1 MRGEQQAISDKA
13 KMYLRLQCA
22 KDVGPISARRLIER
36 FGTIEAV
43 FEASTSA
50 LEQVE
55 GIGRARAAGIR
66 AARSD
71 DAPDREIERAA
82 ESGVRIIC
90 LEDEEYPRLLRH
102 IPDAPLCLYVKG
114 ASIGADGPTMAIVGS
129 RRSSRYGLEQAERFG
144 GSLAHAGFTVVS
156 GMARG
161 ADGAAHRGALNA
173 SGRTVAVL
181 GCGLAHV
188 YPPEHRGLAEAIVQ
202 QGALVSALA
211 MDTPPDASHFPPRN
225 RIIVGMSLG
234 VLVIEA
240 GKQSGALISARL
252 ATEYDREVFA
262 LPGLITNPYAH
273 GTNALIRES
282 AAKLVT
288 SLDDILDEFGDLGR
302 LIQADVGAASS
313 DPEAGVTAPLVL
325 NDIERAVYDSIGADE
340 TPLEHIATQTGAS
353 PAAVASTLTRLQIK
367 GVIAQRPGNMFFR
380 KR

>member
-1 MRGEQQAISDKA
+1 MKTF
-13 KMYLRLQCA
+13 LRLQCA
-22 KDVGPISARRLIER
+22 KDVGPISARSLIER

-71 DAPDREIERAA
+71 DAPDREMDRAA
-82 ESGVRIIC
+82 ECGVRIIC
-90 LEDEEYPRLLRH
+90 LEDAEYPRLLKH

-173 SGRTVAVL
+173 GGRTVAVL

-188 YPPEHRGLAEAIVQ
+188 YPPEHKGLAEAIVQ
-202 QGALVSALA
+202 QGALVSALP

-262 LPGLITNPYAH
+262 LPGMITNPYAH

-282 AAKLVT
+282 SAKLIT
-288 SLDDILDEFGDLGR
+288 SLDDILDDFGDLGR
-302 LIQADVGAASS
+302 LMKADGNGTIDDSDSAARVPPLS
-313 DPEAGVTAPLVL
+313 DL
-325 NDIERAVYDSIGADE
+325 ERSVFETIGADE
-340 TPLEHIATQTGAS
+340 TPLEHIATQSGVS
-353 PAAVASTLTRLQIK
+353 PAAVASTLTKLQLK
-367 GVIAQRPGNMFFR
+367 GVIVQRPGNMFVR
-380 KR
+380 RA